1 MDFFGVGPLELF
13 FVILVALLVLGPN
26 RMVEV
31 ARTLGKYV
39 REFQRASSEV
49 PRLLSLDDDSK
60 PSLPPRQSVSDESSQ
75 QPADGD
81 EDGPSRT

>member
-1 MDFFGVGPLELF
+1 MDFLGIGPLELF

-39 REFQRASSEV
+39 RELQRVSSEV
-49 PRLLSLDDDSK
+49 PRLLSLDEEPK

-75 QPADGD
+75 QPADED
-81 EDGPSRT
+81 EDSTPRT